1 MSALNYGDHLIS
13 PRIGYEH
20 HGIYV
25 GNSMVIHYQGPF
37 SGHDA
42 CQIVRSRLSQFAQ
55 GNDVRVQQHPYRH
68 FSREEAVN
76 RARRR
81 LGERS
86 YNLLFNNC
94 EHFVQWCIED
104 RHHSPQ
110 VTRAAQTVIAS
121 QVVKASVGKLASTT
135 GAGLTSAYV
144 SSTAATSTA
153 ASLVA
158 LGSAPTWAPVA
169 VGIVTA
175 YGVHKLWGWLTD

>member
-1 MSALNYGDHLIS
+1 MSAIHAGDHLVS
-13 PRIGYEH
+13 SRIGYHH

-25 GNSMVIHYQGPF
+25 GNDQVIHYQGLSSGEASCQVVCSSLDQFCQGKPF
-37 SGHDA
+37 T
-42 CQIVRSRLSQFAQ
+42 VRSHPHRRLS
-55 GNDVRVQQHPYRH
+55 
-68 FSREEAVN
+68 REQSIA
-76 RARRR
+76 RAYRR
-81 LGERS
+81 LGEHS

-94 EHFVQWCIED
+94 EHFVLWCIED

-121 QVVKASVGKLASTT
+121 QVVKTSVGKLASTT

-158 LGSAPTWAPVA
+158 LGSAPAWAPVA
-169 VGIVTA
+169 VGVVAA
-175 YGVHKLWGWLTD
+175 YGVHKLWDWLTD

>member
-1 MSALNYGDHLIS
+1 MSSLNYGDHLIS

-25 GNSMVIHYQGPF
+25 GNDWVIHYQGPF
-37 SGHDA
+37 SGHDS
-42 CQIVRSRLSQFAQ
+42 CQVVMSTLGEFCQEKDFIIRTHPQRLSP
-55 GNDVRVQQHPYRH
+55 DH
-68 FSREEAVN
+68 SVN
-76 RARRR
+76 RAHSR

-94 EHFVQWCIED
+94 EHFVMWCIKD
-104 RHHSPQ
+104 LHHSPQ

-135 GAGLTSAYV
+135 GAGLTGAYV

-158 LGSAPTWAPVA
+158 LGSVPAWAPLA
-169 VGIVTA
+169 LGAAAA
-175 YGVHKLWGWLTD
+175 YGAHKLWNWLTD